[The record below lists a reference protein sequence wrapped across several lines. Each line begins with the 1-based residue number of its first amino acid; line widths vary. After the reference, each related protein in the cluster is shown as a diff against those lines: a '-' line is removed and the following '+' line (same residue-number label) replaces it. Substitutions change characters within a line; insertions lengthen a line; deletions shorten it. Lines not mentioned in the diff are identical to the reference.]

1 MQVLITRAREDAEP
15 LADALDRSGVQSI
28 INPLLEIV
36 LVPGPPLDLTAVQ
49 GLLMTS
55 ANGVRTFGQRSD
67 NRSLPVYAVG
77 DATAREAKKTGF
89 TTVFSASGD
98 VEALADLVRGQG
110 DRIVGSLLHCTGTKI
125 AGDLGGLLESYGYT
139 YRRERLYE
147 AVSARRF
154 NPQTIAE
161 FEAGQID
168 GVLLYSPRTAAIFV
182 DLVRHAKLEPLMK
195 HVTAYC
201 LSHNVEV
208 KISELVWK
216 SCRVATV
223 PEQDAL
229 ISLIAEDN

>member
-1 MQVLITRAREDAEP
+1 MRVLITRAREDAEP
-15 LADALDRSGVQSI
+15 LADALEHIGVQSI

-36 LVPGPPLDLTAVQ
+36 FVPGPPLDLTDVQ

-55 ANGVRTFGQRSD
+55 ANGVRAFCQRSK

-77 DATAREAKKTGF
+77 DATAREANKTGF
-89 TTVFSASGD
+89 AAVLGASGD
-98 VEALADLVRGQG
+98 VEALADLVRRQG
-110 DRIVGSLLHCTGTKI
+110 KRIGGSLLHCAGTKI
-125 AGDLGGLLESYGYT
+125 AGDLGGLLETYGYT
-139 YRRERLYE
+139 YRRECLYD
-147 AVSARRF
+147 AVSARHL
-154 NPQTIAE
+154 NPQTIAG
-161 FEAGQID
+161 FEAAQID

-182 DLVRHAKLEPLMK
+182 DLLRHAKLEPLMK

-201 LSHNVEV
+201 LSHNVEM

-216 SCRVATV
+216 SCRVASI